1 MAQPQISASL
11 LGYTY
16 DPGVHAIRAIRGIP
30 GAALLAE
37 TVDAD
42 FHVAR
47 AVVSPTRNF
56 ALTISTAGDVR
67 LVDWSSGAPSST
79 VLAGLARRPDFLIFS
94 NSGLAAVAADSQSGQ
109 VQVITSLPASP
120 AIQDVPL
127 EGNPA
132 PAAIAVNDDATIAM
146 AFPDSVRLSGTAL
159 APFSLPLPGAA
170 ALAFAPSGRDLL
182 AVTGSGDLYVA
193 RNVENGANIQK
204 LASDSR
210 FSDVIAIQFSGD
222 ASSAFIASRA
232 GVVSSV
238 DLDSG
243 AITALSCQC
252 VPTALD
258 RLAGADLFRLTGI
271 SRYPVLLFDG
281 TPQQRRLWF
290 VPAGDWR
297 KAR

>member
-1 MAQPQISASL
+1 
-11 LGYTY
+11 
-16 DPGVHAIRAIRGIP
+16 V
-30 GAALLAE
+30 
-37 TVDAD
+37 
-42 FHVAR
+42 
-47 AVVSPTRNF
+47 
-56 ALTISTAGDVR
+56 
-67 LVDWSSGAPSST
+67 
-79 VLAGLARRPDFLIFS
+79 
-94 NSGLAAVAADSQSGQ
+94 
-109 VQVITSLPASP
+109 
-120 AIQDVPL
+120 
-127 EGNPA
+127 
-132 PAAIAVNDDATIAM
+132 
-146 AFPDSVRLSGTAL
+146 
-159 APFSLPLPGAA
+159 

-204 LASDSR
+204 IASDSR
-210 FSDVIAIQFSGD
+210 LSDAIAIQFSVD

-232 GVVSSV
+232 GIVSSV
-238 DLDSG
+238 DLDTG

-281 TPQQRRLWF
+281 TQQQRRLWF